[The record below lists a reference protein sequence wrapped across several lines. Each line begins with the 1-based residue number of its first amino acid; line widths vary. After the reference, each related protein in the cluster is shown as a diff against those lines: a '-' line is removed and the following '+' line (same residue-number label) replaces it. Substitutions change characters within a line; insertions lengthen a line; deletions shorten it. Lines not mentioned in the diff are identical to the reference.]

1 MFADMEYEDFGIEPM
16 DTSDT
21 PWYWFYQAE
30 CGIWH
35 RIEDDP
41 ISSLTSSELERYYL
55 KNPQGVLDITAA
67 GVRFQINFSEHT
79 QTTLTTGKTRKIK
92 RATATERTLR
102 CKCADQAP
110 SVPAHWENMDP
121 EKPYQAFCLNQDT
134 NEFKKV
140 EKYIQEMGLLHK
152 PIKNI
157 YRIQNVDLW
166 ELYCRKRAQ
175 LKKLKGQPDIE
186 EQMLFHGTSRDNV
199 HSICLYNFD
208 CNLSDQKRR
217 AHILGKGTYFA
228 KHASYAANY
237 SLIAKPG
244 VNTLQIMFLARVT
257 VGKYKQGQSDLC
269 KPDGDQKEN
278 IHDSCV
284 DNEMYPRIFVIF
296 DSNQIY
302 PEYLLEYG
310 C

>member
-35 RIEDDP
+35 RIEV
-41 ISSLTSSELERYYL
+41 LYYL
-55 KNPQGVLDITAA
+55 CDFYSK
-67 GVRFQINFSEHT
+67 RFIVSFVSLSHEMKVKVSLVCN
-79 QTTLTTGKTRKIK
+79 
-92 RATATERTLR
+92 R

>member
-1 MFADMEYEDFGIEPM
+1 MFADMEYEDYGIEPM

-21 PWYWFYQAE
+21 LWYWFYQAE

-55 KNPQGVLDITAA
+55 KNPQGVLDITTA
-67 GVRFQINFSEHT
+67 GVRFRINFSEHT
-79 QTTLTTGKTRKIK
+79 QTNLTTRKTRKIK
-92 RATATERTLR
+92 RSSATERTLR
-102 CKCADQAP
+102 CKCPDQAP

-121 EKPYQAFCLNQDT
+121 EKPYQAFCLKQDT
-134 NEFKKV
+134 NEFKEV
-140 EKYIQEMGLLHK
+140 EKYIREMGILYK

-175 LKKLKGQPDIE
+175 LKRIKGQPDIE

-208 CNLSDQKRR
+208 CNLSDQRRR
-217 AHILGKGTYFA
+217 AHVLGKGTYFA

-237 SLIAKPG
+237 SLTANPG

-257 VGKYKQGQSDLC
+257 VGKYKKGQSDLC
-269 KPDGDQKEN
+269 KPDGDQTEN

-302 PEYLLEYG
+302 PEYLLEYVG
-310 C
+310 

>member
-1 MFADMEYEDFGIEPM
+1 MFADIEYEDFGVEPM
-16 DTSDT
+16 DTADT

-35 RIEDDP
+35 RIEDCP
-41 ISSLTSSELERYYL
+41 ISSLPSSELERYYL
-55 KNPQGVLDITAA
+55 KNPQGVLEITAA

-79 QTTLTTGKTRKIK
+79 QTNITTGKTRKIK
-92 RATATERTLR
+92 RSSATELTLR

-134 NEFKKV
+134 DEFKKV
-140 EKYIQEMGLLHK
+140 EKYIQEIGLLHK
-152 PIKNI
+152 PIINI

-208 CNLSDQKRR
+208 CNLSDQRRR

-228 KHASYAANY
+228 KHASYAAKY

-244 VNTLQIMFLARVT
+244 VNALQIMFLARVT
-257 VGKYKQGQSDLC
+257 VGKYKTGQSNLC

-302 PEYLLEYG
+302 PEYLLEYS

>member
-1 MFADMEYEDFGIEPM
+1 MEYEDFGIEPM

-67 GVRFQINFSEHT
+67 GVRFQINFSVKVS
-79 QTTLTTGKTRKIK
+79 LVCN
-92 RATATERTLR
+92 R